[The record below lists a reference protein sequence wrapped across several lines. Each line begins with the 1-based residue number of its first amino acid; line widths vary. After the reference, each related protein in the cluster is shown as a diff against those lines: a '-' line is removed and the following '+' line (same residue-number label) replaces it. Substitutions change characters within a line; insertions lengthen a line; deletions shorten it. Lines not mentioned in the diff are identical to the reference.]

1 MGRGRHQL
9 AVGLGRGRVEVA
21 PGGPRVDAG
30 YAAPTRVRW
39 SIAWSLAAALSVT
52 ACAGAGSPTPP
63 LQVPSPAA
71 QSEPDGADV
80 VAAAAAISEEPVRLV
95 TLGDGYTNGTG
106 TSVPRSDSWPSQ
118 LASAMERGGVRV
130 LWLNL
135 AQQSHTSDLVIEEQ
149 LAQVA
154 PLQPDVVT
162 LQVGVND
169 IISRDTSFY
178 RQNVEAIFDE
188 LLTILP
194 PERIF
199 AITTP
204 DHTLTDYGLSFG
216 PSEVGHLA
224 VESLNT
230 TLETIA
236 SIRGIGVIDISS
248 VNELAARDPS
258 LVIGDG
264 PYGTPKQYA
273 GWVEIIGPR
282 IRAVLSDG
290 EP

>member
-1 MGRGRHQL
+1 
-9 AVGLGRGRVEVA
+9 
-21 PGGPRVDAG
+21 
-30 YAAPTRVRW
+30 VRRT
-39 SIAWSLAAALSVT
+39 IAWSLVAALSVA
-52 ACAGAGSPTPP
+52 ACTGSGSPTPS
-63 LQVPSPAA
+63 LQASSPVASSVPV
-71 QSEPDGADV
+71 EAD
-80 VAAAAAISEEPVRLV
+80 AAAAAAAESDEPVRLV

-106 TSVPRSDSWPSQ
+106 TSSPRSDSWPSQ
-118 LASAMERGGVRV
+118 LAEAMGRGGIQV

-135 AQQSHTSDLVIEEQ
+135 AQQSHTSDLVVEEQ

-154 PLQPDVVT
+154 PLEPDVVT

-169 IISRDTSFY
+169 IISRDTTYY

-194 PERIF
+194 PERVF

-216 PSEVGHLA
+216 PSEEGHAA
-224 VESLNT
+224 VEALNA
-230 TLETIA
+230 TLVEIA
-236 SIRGIGVIDISS
+236 SGRDIGVIDISS
-248 VNELAARDPS
+248 VNDLAANDPS
-258 LVIGDG
+258 LVVGDG

-282 IRAVLSDG
+282 IRAVLSNSQ
-290 EP
+290 P